1 MADIADIV
9 EQVSQ
14 RLKEIRKEW
23 LAWSLRQCST
33 QDRESSQSPGYVN
46 LVTPHTMHDIT
57 QNHPGWKGGWKEKQK
72 STQYLVNAHSENW
85 CKMTLETPHALY

>member
-1 MADIADIV
+1 MINMADIADIV

-14 RLKEIRKEW
+14 RLKEIRKEL

-46 LVTPHTMHDIT
+46 LVTPHHTKSSRVE
-57 QNHPGWKGGWKEKQK
+57 GWVERKAKKYTISGECSK
-72 STQYLVNAHSENW
+72 
-85 CKMTLETPHALY
+85 